1 MSAAVVLG
9 ALFVDMDNVRAR
21 YECVR
26 PGCTHRLE
34 GPVYG
39 ADEVKSFVDNIRTV
53 HRARC
58 TASASQ
64 QGERR

>member
-1 MSAAVVLG
+1 MTAAAILG

-21 YECVR
+21 YECLR
-26 PGCTHRLE
+26 PECTQRLE

-39 ADEVKSFVDNIRTV
+39 TDDVKAFVDTIRTA